1 MATAETQ
8 DASAG
13 SNNSGVHV
21 ADRYRLKL
29 AESASD
35 PAADPCELCE
45 DALPGFVLNELTAAD
60 RSWILEHTR
69 ECNYCRGE
77 LKSFEL
83 LDDLLDLCESREP
96 VIESS
101 CTKAS
106 WSRIESPIGPLSIA
120 VTPSGVCEI
129 GFGWLEDDTA
139 FAGRLI
145 ERGFLPVRDEAV
157 IEPVAREVN
166 SYLNGERSVFGVPVD
181 LSGISEFSRAVLDAT
196 AAVPF
201 GETRTYGEIAA
212 AIGRPGAMRAVGNAL
227 NKNPVPLIV
236 PCHRIV
242 PTGGGI
248 GNYAGTPQVKERLLS
263 IEGALGRGHQ
273 LPGFV

>member
-1 MATAETQ
+1 
-8 DASAG
+8 
-13 SNNSGVHV
+13 
-21 ADRYRLKL
+21 
-29 AESASD
+29 
-35 PAADPCELCE
+35 
-45 DALPGFVLNELTAAD
+45 
-60 RSWILEHTR
+60 
-69 ECNYCRGE
+69 
-77 LKSFEL
+77 
-83 LDDLLDLCESREP
+83 
-96 VIESS
+96 
-101 CTKAS
+101 
-106 WSRIESPIGPLSIA
+106 
-120 VTPSGVCEI
+120 
-129 GFGWLEDDTA
+129 
-139 FAGRLI
+139 LI

-212 AIGRPGAMRAVGNAL
+212 AIGKPGAMRAVGNAL